1 MIKVT
6 SNKTLKVFTI
16 RKYEMS
22 GKAKIL
28 IAKYR
33 TNPMSIEEFEDLECN
48 TENDWKQF
56 LRTSQDYTAVKNP
69 IIFN

>member
-6 SNKTLKVFTI
+6 SNKTLRVFTI

-33 TNPMSIEEFEDLECN
+33 TLPMSVEEFEELENN
-48 TENDWKQF
+48 TENDWKDF
-56 LRTSQDYTAVKNP
+56 LRKSQDYYAVKSP